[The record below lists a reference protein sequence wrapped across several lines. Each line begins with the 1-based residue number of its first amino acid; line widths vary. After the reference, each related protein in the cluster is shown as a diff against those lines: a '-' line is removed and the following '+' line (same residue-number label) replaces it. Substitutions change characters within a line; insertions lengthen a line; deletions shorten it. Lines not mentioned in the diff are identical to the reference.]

1 MAEQDEQFTFD
12 FHKEKA
18 EILTGESEDLQIKL
32 GAFAGPLDL
41 LLYLIRQEQANIFD
55 IPIARITEQY
65 LEYIRLMKSLDIAVA
80 ADFVVM
86 AAQLIEIKSK
96 MLLPRDPLTATEDE
110 EMDDPRRELVDRLLE
125 YEKFKT
131 AAGMLH
137 ERVVIEQATFPRGPI
152 ESDDNNAEIDA
163 SVFDLLTVFQKIVAR
178 HVEEVKLEIHREEI
192 SLADMIRTL
201 HARIREA
208 GEINVLKFFEEMHTK
223 RELVT
228 AFIAVL
234 EIVRT
239 ESVKLMQ
246 KATFGDIILRRS
258 EPPAVAGG

>member
-12 FHKEKA
+12 FHKETA
-18 EILTGESEDLQIKL
+18 QITTGSNEDLQIKM
-32 GAFAGPLDL
+32 GEFAGPLDL

-65 LEYIRLMKSLDIAVA
+65 LKYIRLMKSLDIALA
-80 ADFVVM
+80 ADFLVM

-96 MLLPRDPLTATEDE
+96 MLLPRDPLTETEDE
-110 EMDDPRRELVDRLLE
+110 EMEDPRKELVDRLLE
-125 YEKFKT
+125 YEKFKS

-137 ERVVIEQATFPRGPI
+137 ERSTIEQATFRRGPI

-163 SVFDLLTVFQKIVAR
+163 SVFDLLTVFQKIIAR
-178 HVEEVKLEIHREEI
+178 HVEEVKMEIHREEI
-192 SLADMIRTL
+192 SLSDMIKNL
-201 HARIREA
+201 KARIFQA
-208 GEINVLKFFEEMHTK
+208 GELNVLTFFEEMHSK

-246 KATFGDIILRRS
+246 NTTFGDIILRKV
-258 EPPAVAGG
+258 EPAAAH

>member
-12 FHKEKA
+12 FHKETA
-18 EILTGESEDLQIKL
+18 QITTGSNEDLQIKM
-32 GAFAGPLDL
+32 GEFAGPLDL

-65 LEYIRLMKSLDIAVA
+65 LNYIRLMKSLDIAVA
-80 ADFVVM
+80 ADFLVM

-96 MLLPRDPLTATEDE
+96 MLLPRDPATAADDE
-110 EMDDPRRELVDRLLE
+110 EMEDPRKELVDRLLE
-125 YEKFKT
+125 YEKFKS

-137 ERVVIEQATFPRGPI
+137 ERSTIEQATFRRGPI

-163 SVFDLLTVFQKIVAR
+163 SVFDLLTVFQKIVSR
-178 HVEEVKLEIHREEI
+178 HVEEVKMEIQREEI
-192 SLADMIRTL
+192 SLADMIKELRG
-201 HARIREA
+201 RIFKQ
-208 GEINVLKFFEEMHTK
+208 GDLSVLTFFEQMHSK

-239 ESVKLMQ
+239 ESVKLVQ
-246 KATFGDIILRRS
+246 NTTFGDIILRKV
-258 EPPAVAGG
+258 EAAAAD